1 MPKLPARVEIT
12 PVNPRSPRA
21 FEYAPGEILYRQ
33 GARADRSF
41 ILKAGSVRSTV
52 IPDKELPGAD
62 DSRLSRGHGI
72 TLFNQAGVFLGCE
85 GVLTG
90 HYIETLVAVKT
101 SQVVEM
107 PLDAPGIMS
116 TITEDVAFGLSLARM
131 LARRLV
137 SSNKNLGTSQRI
149 AGRFTREL
157 QGLCADFYNLVQR
170 IGEDAEGEDAVLQ
183 ALSAAKRT
191 PTHAQGEAGGAEVS
205 KQTRRIMAKVVD
217 TSEMVG
223 TRLQLSKGELLC
235 RRGDPG
241 DTVYVLVSGRLSV
254 RIGNEQFGFVRPG
267 EIVGEI
273 GALLGDEEPKR
284 IADVVAEE
292 ACVVGVIPVD
302 RFPLLVQ
309 KQPKLLINLCKLLTL
324 RVRNF
329 EQLAAE
335 TDDALRAVANR
346 FTGPGSS
353 FMADVNMLRRA
364 LESLIAEQE
373 LPLQQEVEALHR
385 MEERWQQKVDE
396 LNERIGAA
404 RA

>member
-1 MPKLPARVEIT
+1 MNPRTARV
-12 PVNPRSPRA
+12 
-21 FEYAPGEILYRQ
+21 FEFAPGEVLYRQ
-33 GARADRSF
+33 GARADRAYV
-41 ILKAGSVRSTV
+41 LKAGSLRATV
-52 IPDKELPGAD
+52 VAEKDLPSAD
-62 DSRLSRGHGI
+62 DGRLSRG
-72 TLFNQAGVFLGCE
+72 QGVGLYSQPGTFVGCE
-85 GVLTG
+85 GVLSG
-90 HYIETLVAVKT
+90 HYIETLIAADT
-101 SQVVEM
+101 CQVIEL

-137 SSNKNLGTSQRI
+137 SANKNLGTAQRV

-191 PTHAQGEAGGAEVS
+191 ATHAAGEAGGAEVA

-217 TSEMVG
+217 TAEMVG
-223 TRLQLSKGELLC
+223 TRLQLKKGDLLC

-241 DTVYVLVSGRLSV
+241 NTVFVLVSGRMSV
-254 RIGNEQFGFVRPG
+254 RIGSEQFGIVRPG

-292 ACVVGVIPVD
+292 PCVVGVIPVE
-302 RFPLLVQ
+302 RFPQLVQ
-309 KQPKLLINLCKLLTL
+309 RQPKLLINLCKLLTL
-324 RVRNF
+324 RVRSF
-329 EQLAAE
+329 EQLGAE
-335 TDDALRAVANR
+335 TEDALRAVAIR
-346 FTGPGSS
+346 FAGPGTT
-353 FMADVNMLRRA
+353 FTADVNALRRA
-364 LESLIAEQE
+364 LEALIADNGV
-373 LPLQQEVEALHR
+373 PLQQEVEALQR
-385 MEERWQQKVDE
+385 MEERWQEKLDE

>member
-1 MPKLPARVEIT
+1 MNPRTARVL
-12 PVNPRSPRA
+12 
-21 FEYAPGEILYRQ
+21 EYAPGEIIFRQ
-33 GARADRSF
+33 GARATAAYV
-41 ILKAGSVRSTV
+41 LKAGSARSTV
-52 IPDKELPGAD
+52 VPEKELAVAD
-62 DSRLSRGHGI
+62 DGRLARGHGI
-72 TLFNQAGVFLGCE
+72 TLHNQGGTFLGCE
-85 GVLTG
+85 GVLSG
-90 HYIETLVAVKT
+90 HYIETLIAVDAA
-101 SQVVEM
+101 VMVEM

-137 SSNKNLGTSQRI
+137 AANKNLGTAQRI

-191 PTHAQGEAGGAEVS
+191 ATHVMGEAGGAEVA
-205 KQTRRIMAKVVD
+205 KQTRRIMSKVVD
-217 TSEMVG
+217 SADMVG
-223 TRLQLSKGELLC
+223 TRMQLKKGDLLC

-241 DTVYVLVSGRLSV
+241 NTVFVLVSGRLSV
-254 RIGNEQFGFVRPG
+254 RIGAEQFGIVRPG

-292 ACVVGVIPVD
+292 PCVVGVIPVE
-302 RFPLLVQ
+302 RFPQLVQ

-324 RVRNF
+324 RVRSF

-335 TDDALRAVANR
+335 SEDALRAVAAK
-346 FTGPGSS
+346 FAGAGAT
-353 FMADVNMLRRA
+353 FVADVNALRRA
-364 LESLIAEQE
+364 LEALIVEQNM
-373 LPLQQEVEALHR
+373 PLQQEVESLQR
-385 MEERWQQKVDE
+385 MEERWQEKIDE

>member
-1 MPKLPARVEIT
+1 MPE
-12 PVNPRSPRA
+12 
-21 FEYAPGEILYRQ
+21 
-33 GARADRSF
+33 
-41 ILKAGSVRSTV
+41 
-52 IPDKELPGAD
+52 KELAGAD
-62 DSRLSRGHGI
+62 DGRLSRGHGI
-72 TLFNQAGVFLGCE
+72 MLFNQPGVFLGCE

-90 HYIETLVAVKT
+90 HYIETLVAVET
-101 SQVVEM
+101 ALVVEM

-137 SSNKNLGTSQRI
+137 SSNKNLGTAQRI

-191 PTHAQGEAGGAEVS
+191 PTHAMGEAGGAEVS

-217 TSEMVG
+217 TTEMVG

-241 DTVYVLVSGRLSV
+241 NTVYVLVSGRLSV
-254 RIGNEQFGFVRPG
+254 RIGSEQFGFVRPG

-292 ACVVGVIPVD
+292 PCVVGVIPVE

-335 TDDALRAVANR
+335 TDDALRAVAMK

-364 LESLIAEQE
+364 LESLIAEQD